1 MPDNLS
7 LSSLKSGTVP
17 NGPKALRDMTF
28 AISRVPRDILGNPAP
43 RCCTEVVCRPSPAG
57 GSHKFGRL
65 IIFLHPLWTME
76 GWNME
81 GRQAAQIT
89 AYFFPAFS
97 ARRSFRRA
105 RHASDAMRCAFVQRS
120 QFARFRP
127 ASRGPYRSRRSKK
140 WFGGIRR
147 RCSRSPFVASFL
159 NPVTLRE

>member
-17 NGPKALRDMTF
+17 SGPKALRDMTF
-28 AISRVPRDILGNPAP
+28 AISRVPRDILGNPVP
-43 RCCTEVVCRPSPAG
+43 RCCMEVVCRPSPAG

-105 RHASDAMRCAFVQRS
+105 RAMRMMRCDAPLCNGRNLRASVPRPAALIDRAAQRS
-120 QFARFRP
+120 GSA
-127 ASRGPYRSRRSKK
+127 ASGGVVRVHRSLPPS
-140 WFGGIRR
+140 
-147 RCSRSPFVASFL
+147 
-159 NPVTLRE
+159 